1 MYCYAYRDKD
11 RNSKEGFVE
20 HSINVAKC
28 VTGAKDASIRCSD
41 AETLFVKASKVLGVD
56 IEVVRKFATVASLLH
71 DIAKV
76 FEDLQKPCFE
86 SGICRNFKNHD
97 VESAWFLYHM
107 GSELRYIPRSI
118 RLESIVTGIIL
129 GLPQVLDDVFK
140 KTLAYVALVMFPVLL
155 HNYAIASSGRVL
167 GVQPRGSYT
176 ARRRI
181 YGKCRSDLE
190 ELGKYLE
197 EQGIED
203 VANYLKQV
211 AMRGTLELIP
221 FDSYTVLKVVLPNPP
236 EVITLIE
243 AFTGLI
249 NFCDGRIASQA
260 RRVPRV

>member
-11 RNSKEGFVE
+11 RNSKEWFVE

-41 AETLFVKASKVLGVD
+41 AETLFVKSSKVLGVD
-56 IEVVRKFATVASLLH
+56 IEVVRKFVIVASLLH

-107 GSELRYIPRSI
+107 GSELRYIPQSI

-140 KTLAYVALVMFPVLL
+140 KALAYVALVVFPGLL
-155 HNYAIASSGRVL
+155 HNYAIASSGRIL
-167 GVQPRGSYT
+167 GIQPRGSYI

-181 YGKCRSDLE
+181 YEKCCGDLE
-190 ELGKYLE
+190 ELGRYLE

-211 AMRGTLELIP
+211 AAGRVLELLP
-221 FDSYTVLKVVLPNPP
+221 FDSHSVLKVIQPKPS
-236 EVITLIE
+236 EVVTLIE
-243 AFTGLI
+243 AVTGLI

-260 RRVPRV
+260 RRRR